1 MILRKP
7 YAILIKNF
15 KLIHL
20 VLTLMMIYL
29 FIQTSSLLTF
39 FNDNI
44 SGQDIIQ
51 GYDISRELF
60 NSWTFILPIIIVLA
74 SFTILSLM
82 FFKKKPFLIYV
93 INIISYISLGI
104 LYYITLTNVD
114 ILEVRL
120 VDIRVLRAIR
130 DFLIGAMVIQSF
142 TTIFMFVRATGF
154 DIKKFNFTEDLD
166 ELEIS
171 EEDREE
177 FELELDFDAD
187 KLIRTYRRKLR
198 TLKYGYLENKFIIN
212 IFILVFSIGFI
223 TYTLVDV
230 FVLNRAYNEK
240 VLFETENYF
249 IKVNNTYITQQ
260 NFKSEK
266 IFEKT
271 KLVIIDLDIRN
282 TYAVSSRLDTVLTEL
297 VIGKKYFRPI
307 NKYDELVFDIG
318 KSYNKEPLS
327 TNISNFILVYEVPIE
342 LSLEKAY
349 FNYKETLLQTNR
361 AVTKNYKVK
370 INPINLDENII
381 TKQIDFGQEIDLS
394 ETILKSGKFK
404 IDHIQFSDVFV
415 SVYNHCIN
423 GECSES
429 FEYILPSYT
438 GKEDKSLVYIEA
450 SYKNDKITNFS
461 NFANYYFDF
470 QNEDFTNDI
479 PMKRIIPKVKKSK
492 EYYIFEVNSKI
503 LEQEEFTLKIRI
515 RNKIFNVNTKLEIV
529 NYI

>member
-349 FNYKETLLQTNR
+349 FNYKETLLETNR

-381 TKQIDFGQEIDLS
+381 TKQIEFGQEIDLS
-394 ETILKSGKFK
+394 ETVLKSGKFK
-404 IDHIQFSDVFV
+404 INEVTKGLSSSIQYRYCAATNYCYDSIEIIGPNILNTLPKGVMTVIGTLETDKVRNLFEFIRNFGQINYTTEKEETSNSFV
-415 SVYNHCIN
+415 RIMPKKVSRRTTFFV
-423 GECSES
+423 E
-429 FEYILPSYT
+429 
-438 GKEDKSLVYIEA
+438 IEEEIVNA
-450 SYKNDKITNFS
+450 SNV
-461 NFANYYFDF
+461 
-470 QNEDFTNDI
+470 E
-479 PMKRIIPKVKKSK
+479 
-492 EYYIFEVNSKI
+492 
-503 LEQEEFTLKIRI
+503 LKIRI
-515 RNKIFNVNTKLEIV
+515 RNQI
-529 NYI
+529 YILPLS